1 MPLLGAERGV
11 PPSAQASTRRPI
23 PLCLSLSLS
32 RSLRRHTQRTS
43 GSHRFISLKRV
54 EVLPGGSPVNSS
66 YARLDTSRMIQQNES
81 LLAPCK
87 STIQGHCLYSVSS
100 LLAQSNM
107 DKSWKCTHASRQT
120 RPQTATKIAEVLLW
134 ILPDGEEWHC
144 KHQQNGQE

>member
-1 MPLLGAERGV
+1 MFPRVHKLV
-11 PPSAQASTRRPI
+11 PGDQYLSV
-23 PLCLSLSLS
+23 SLSLS